1 MEVDVSVQGLRRIMC
16 DQLLRLGGLLL
27 VAGTLGCFA
36 APTHAGHA
44 DQSAQGEQLTESM
57 DMDHHQHS
65 VDAIDAMTPHLQ
77 HSGPHMR
84 WTSLRPANADDRQR
98 GEEIVQSLRNALTK
112 YQDYRVALNDGYAPV
127 HPERKAPHYHFAN
140 KQQKMMARKHF
151 DAAAPSALLYTKNGD
166 GYELEGA
173 MYTAPRGMTEDQL
186 NERVPL
192 SVAQWHAHIN
202 VCFPPDGNVLRGSRR
217 QFGFKGSID
226 TESACQQAGGRFV
239 PQVGGW
245 MIHVYPFKATPAE
258 IWTH

>member
-1 MEVDVSVQGLRRIMC
+1 MFFHGLRRVTC
-16 DQLLRLGGLLL
+16 NQLLRLGGILL
-27 VAGTLGCFA
+27 VSGMLGCFA
-36 APTHAGHA
+36 DHKLASQP
-44 DQSAQGEQLTESM
+44 QESAQGEQLTQSM
-57 DMDHHQHS
+57 DMEHHQHS

-77 HSGPHMR
+77 HSGPHMS
-84 WTSLRPANADDRQR
+84 WTTLRPTNAEDRQR
-98 GEEIVQSLRNALTK
+98 ADQIVQTLRDALGK
-112 YQDYRVALNDGYAPV
+112 YKDYRVALSDGFAPL

-140 KQQKMMARKHF
+140 KQNNKMARQHF
-151 DAAAPSALLYTKNGD
+151 EAAAPSALLYKKNGD

-192 SVAQWHAHIN
+192 SVAQWHAHISL
-202 VCFPPDGNVLRGSRR
+202 CFPPEGKIPRGDRK
-217 QFGFKGSID
+217 QFGFKGTID

-245 MIHVYPFKATPAE
+245 MIHVYPFKTTPAE